1 MKIAF
6 RTDASLQIG
15 SGHVMRCLTLAD
27 ALKAKGAACHF
38 ICRAHPGH
46 LLDTISARGH
56 TVTALPTLQDTST
69 STSTSTSAMA
79 DAEALGQEPVH
90 AKWLGCDWQMDA
102 QQTSAELASWQPD
115 WLVMDHYALD
125 QRWEVALK
133 PCYQKLMVIDDL
145 ADRTHSCDLLL
156 DQNLGRLPEDYAGL
170 LPPNC
175 QLLIGPQYALL
186 RPEFVRLR
194 DYSLQRRANAHPP
207 TINQLLITMGG
218 VDLANAT
225 GQVLQALNGCSLPED
240 CKITVV
246 MGAKAPWLSQVRH
259 VASQMSWTTEVVVNV
274 DDMAQRMVDSDLA
287 IGAAGST
294 TWERCCLGLPT
305 LMVVLADNQRLG
317 ANALTSAG
325 AALLLNFQLEMA
337 PVLRTTVESLCDG
350 SSLQKMSEAASQITD
365 GNGLRQVMQTM
376 EAWDD

>member
-15 SGHVMRCLTLAD
+15 SGHVMRSLTLAD
-27 ALKAKGAACHF
+27 ALKAQGAACHF

-56 TVTALPTLQDTST
+56 TVTALPALQDTST
-69 STSTSTSAMA
+69 SAVA
-79 DAEALGQEPVH
+79 DAAALAREPGH

-102 QQTSAELASWQPD
+102 QQTNAELASWQPD
-115 WLVMDHYALD
+115 WLVVDHYALD

-186 RPEFVRLR
+186 RPEFLRLR
-194 DYSLQRRANAHPP
+194 DYSLQRRASTHPP
-207 TINQLLITMGG
+207 AIEQLLISMGG

-246 MGAKAPWLSQVRH
+246 MGVNAPWLSRVRH
-259 VASQMSWTTEVVVNV
+259 VASQMRWTTEVVVNV
-274 DDMAQRMVDSDLA
+274 DDMAQRMADSDLA

-294 TWERCCLGLPT
+294 SWERCCLGLPT

-317 ANALTSAG
+317 ANSLTSAG
-325 AALLLNFQLEMA
+325 AALLFNFQLEMA
-337 PVLRTTVESLCDG
+337 PVLRTTVQSLCDG
-350 SSLQKMSEAASQITD
+350 SSLQKMSEAASQVTD

>member
-1 MKIAF
+1 
-6 RTDASLQIG
+6 
-15 SGHVMRCLTLAD
+15 
-27 ALKAKGAACHF
+27 
-38 ICRAHPGH
+38 
-46 LLDTISARGH
+46 
-56 TVTALPTLQDTST
+56 
-69 STSTSTSAMA
+69 MA

-207 TINQLLITMGG
+207 TIIQLLITMGG
-218 VDLANAT
+218 GT
-225 GQVLQALNGCSLPED
+225 
-240 CKITVV
+240 
-246 MGAKAPWLSQVRH
+246 
-259 VASQMSWTTEVVVNV
+259 
-274 DDMAQRMVDSDLA
+274 
-287 IGAAGST
+287 
-294 TWERCCLGLPT
+294 
-305 LMVVLADNQRLG
+305 
-317 ANALTSAG
+317 
-325 AALLLNFQLEMA
+325 
-337 PVLRTTVESLCDG
+337 
-350 SSLQKMSEAASQITD
+350 
-365 GNGLRQVMQTM
+365 
-376 EAWDD
+376 